1 MAEKQQQKKHNYEV
15 NTVLDRI
22 MAQNPQIIPSR
33 IELFTE
39 VYYPIAILEMEVSET
54 TFEDFDL
61 VPLTVLRFVDAGLGS
76 AKEIADMMGLSP
88 NYTQK
93 ILDLLMGYSFV
104 DSNGI
109 TELGRESLGMKQKI
123 EHANVR
129 QRFQADAITGDLLK
143 IGEQPSEADLQGKDK
158 TFIVIPHMPHI
169 EGVSIDEIN
178 NQLLNADFTKYKQY
192 KGDILNA
199 NVDEIKNVECVG
211 LQYIKAYL
219 VKMQGIDSPFIISY
233 QYDSSQNSFKDRFRW
248 LPMKMPSEKAYG
260 EYGFSRDIACY
271 SERALQTINELYRL
285 VCKKITEIDED
296 KLKKLLGHIQPF
308 DYSTMDISMGRIM
321 DGVPEQISV
330 YVNADSFTKWNAFVL
345 RFLEN
350 YDDVGGYL
358 FTDSWL
364 NGLFIRFESQNPDIR
379 KASKEYKKMLRHED
393 KKQLVAY
400 LRNELFDKGQD
411 GKAIDFN
418 KFIETLNQYMVESK
432 ED

>member
-1 MAEKQQQKKHNYEV
+1 MAEEKQQRKHNYEV
-15 NTVLDRI
+15 NTVLERI

-61 VPLTVLRFVDAGLGS
+61 VPLTILRFVEAGLSS
-76 AKEIADMMGLSP
+76 ANEIADMMGLSP
-88 NYTQK
+88 SYAQK

-109 TELGRESLGMKQKI
+109 TDLGRESLGMQQKI
-123 EHANVR
+123 EHACVR

-143 IGEQPSEADLQGKDK
+143 IGEQPSDADLQGKDK

-169 EGVSIDEIN
+169 EGVSIEAIN
-178 NQLLNADFTKYKQY
+178 KQLLNSDFTKYKQY

-199 NVDEIKNVECVG
+199 NVEEIREVECVG
-211 LQYIKAYL
+211 LQYIKAYM

-233 QYDSSQNSFKDRFRW
+233 QYDSSQESFKDRFRW
-248 LPMKMPSEKAYG
+248 LPMKMPSEKAYT

-271 SERALQTINELYRL
+271 SVDSLKTINELYGL
-285 VCKKITEIDED
+285 VCKKITEIDEG

-308 DYSTMDISMGRIM
+308 DYSNMDISMGRIM

-350 YDDVGGYL
+350 YDNVGGYL

-400 LRNELFDKGQD
+400 VKNELFDK
-411 GKAIDFN
+411 N
-418 KFIETLNQYMVESK
+418 KNGESINFQEFIETLNRYELENK